1 MKKYVSFVFDGVY
14 HGFLFVLLIEYTI
27 FQFLDAPSNFKALII
42 CIALLSSIA
51 VTYFCYYRKFENA
64 ILKGLVISFISFL
77 AILILDF
84 INLLEWKISIIPTR
98 ELVDPEGIF
107 IIMAL
112 LAFTLYFVI
121 VKTVFLISALIRNRK
136 TGKTK
141 RNTGEGTMTDN
152 GGNTG
157 DGSVC

>member
-1 MKKYVSFVFDGVY
+1 MKKYIPFIFDGVY
-14 HGFLFVLLIEYTI
+14 HGLLFVFLMQYSTFE
-27 FQFLDAPSNFKALII
+27 FLDALLDASSIFQTLII

-51 VTYFCYYRKFENA
+51 VTYFFYYRKCKNVIF
-64 ILKGLVISFISFL
+64 KGLGISFLSFL

-84 INLLEWKISIIPTR
+84 INLFVCKLSFIPR
-98 ELVDPEGIF
+98 KDVGDAAGIF

-112 LAFTLYFVI
+112 LAFTLYFII

-152 GGNTG
+152 
-157 DGSVC
+157 